1 MVVVIADGAVLLCL
15 NNRDEWELPGG
26 WPEPGDHSLADT
38 VARELREETG
48 LTVVHADIDLIDAEL
63 FSPVAGTLVA
73 LVCYR
78 VTVSPGSI
86 AELRGSDEHV
96 ELRFFSADALPPHLP
111 AVYRRFINAAVR

>member
-1 MVVVIADGAVLLCL
+1 MVRYCSASTTGTSGSCAVAGL
-15 NNRDEWELPGG
+15 NWVTT
-26 WPEPGDHSLADT
+26 LADT

-48 LTVVHADIDLIDAEL
+48 LTVVHADIDLIDFEL